1 MRGRKGKG
9 ARRNGENRRPGRCC
23 VHGLDSHESKRKPRF
38 VGCDHRAIRGS
49 WSRRVGTPSCS
60 ANGDAR
66 RSALTICQDRRAFA
80 FVQTARSI
88 APDWPIQGPTALRYG
103 DCRSVRCGYVDR
115 RCTTG
120 WHDETHCWIA
130 LHAAC
135 PGDRETR
142 WRGWRACAHSS
153 SSRVASGEPPVGSSP
168 PLAGQGNRK
177 RPVDDSP
184 TGGSAEHHS
193 SISTI
198 VMPFHTS
205 VTPASPGRCRVR
217 LSGRA
222 ACKVGPTRAQK
233 AELREVRPANAIR
246 PVLAAGRE
254 KFSRIDCNSLS

>member
-1 MRGRKGKG
+1 MR
-9 ARRNGENRRPGRCC
+9 C
-23 VHGLDSHESKRKPRF
+23 
-38 VGCDHRAIRGS
+38 
-49 WSRRVGTPSCS
+49 
-60 ANGDAR
+60 
-66 RSALTICQDRRAFA
+66 
-80 FVQTARSI
+80 
-88 APDWPIQGPTALRYG
+88 
-103 DCRSVRCGYVDR
+103 VRCGYVDR

-120 WHDETHCWIA
+120 WHDETHCWAA

-135 PGDRETR
+135 PGDREAR

-198 VMPFHTS
+198 VGPFHTS
-205 VTPASPGRCRVR
+205 VTPASPGRYRVR

-222 ACKVGPTRAQK
+222 AGKVGPTRAKK

-246 PVLAAGRE
+246 SVLAAGRE
-254 KFSRIDCNSLS
+254 KFSRIDCNSLSYSLVLMIISSAVPRDTRLIDRLPARTLLPCSSFLLCGDYPLRVAVLTRHARIPAKVCSCSSS